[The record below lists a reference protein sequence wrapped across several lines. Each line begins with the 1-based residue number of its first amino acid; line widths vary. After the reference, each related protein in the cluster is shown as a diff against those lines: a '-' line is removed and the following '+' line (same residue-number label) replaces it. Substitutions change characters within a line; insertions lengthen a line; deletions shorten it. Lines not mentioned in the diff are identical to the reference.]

1 MNMAKKLNDAY
12 IVSAVRTPV
21 GRAPRGM
28 FRNVRPDDLLTHC
41 LKGLLEKNPQLD
53 PHDIDDVIAGC
64 AVPEGEQGADIARVA
79 VLLAGYPESVPGATV
94 NRFCSSGLQ
103 SIAQAADRIKVGEA
117 DIVIGGGVES
127 MSVVPMY
134 GIKPSFNPDVYNN
147 DASAGMAVSMGIGA
161 EIIAK
166 EYNITREEQDQFAL
180 RSHQNA
186 LAAIAKGEFKDEILP
201 YEISLAV
208 PDAEAGEVRK
218 IKRTVDTDEGPRA
231 DTSLEAL
238 AKLKPAFDA
247 KGTVTAGNSSQMSD
261 GAAAVLLCSEDAV
274 KKYGFNPM
282 ARFVSYS
289 VAAVKPELFSLGPV
303 KAVPKVLDKTGLK
316 LEDFGWIELNEAF
329 ASQSLTCIRELDLD
343 MEKVNL
349 LGGAI
354 ALGHPLGATGSKLTV
369 TTVHAMR
376 RHNIK
381 HGLVTMCVGF
391 GMGAAGVF
399 ELV

>member
-1 MNMAKKLNDAY
+1 
-12 IVSAVRTPV
+12 
-21 GRAPRGM
+21 M
-28 FRNVRPDDLLTHC
+28 FKNVRPDALLTHC
-41 LKGLLEKNPQLD
+41 FKGLLEKNPQLD
-53 PHDIDDVIAGC
+53 PHDIDDAIAGC
-64 AVPEGEQGADIARVA
+64 SVPEGEQGADIARVA
-79 VLLAGYPESVPGATV
+79 VLLAGYPESVPGVQV

-117 DIVIGGGVES
+117 DIVVGGGVES

-147 DASAGMAVSMGIGA
+147 EVSAGMAASMGIGA
-161 EIIAK
+161 ELIAK
-166 EYNITREEQDQFAL
+166 ERNISREEQDQFAL

-186 LAAIAKGEFKDEILP
+186 LAAIEKGEFKEEILP
-201 YEISLAV
+201 FEISLSV
-208 PDAEAGEVRK
+208 PDTAAGEVRE
-218 IKRTVDTDEGPRA
+218 IKKTVDTDEGPRA

-238 AKLKPAFDA
+238 GKLRTVFDA

-261 GAAAVLLCSEDAV
+261 GAAAVLLCSESAM
-274 KKYGFNPM
+274 KKYNFEPM

-289 VAAVKPELFSLGPV
+289 VAGVKPELFSIGPV

-329 ASQSLTCIRELDLD
+329 AAQSLACIAELGMDL
-343 MEKVNL
+343 EKVNQ

-354 ALGHPLGATGSKLTV
+354 ALGHPLGATGSKLSV
-369 TTVHAMR
+369 TTVHAMK

-381 HGLVTMCVGF
+381 YGLVTMCVGF

-399 ELV
+399 ELM

>member
-1 MNMAKKLNDAY
+1 
-12 IVSAVRTPV
+12 
-21 GRAPRGM
+21 M
-28 FRNVRPDDLLTHC
+28 FKNVRPDALLTHC
-41 LKGLLEKNPQLD
+41 FKGLLEKNPQLD
-53 PHDIDDVIAGC
+53 PHDIDDAIAGC
-64 AVPEGEQGADIARVA
+64 SVPEGEQGADIARVA
-79 VLLAGYPESVPGATV
+79 VLLAGYPESVPGVQV

-103 SIAQAADRIKVGEA
+103 SVAQAADRIKVGEA
-117 DIVIGGGVES
+117 DIMVAGGVES

-134 GIKPSFNPDVYNN
+134 GLKPSFNPDVYNN
-147 DASAGMAVSMGIGA
+147 DVSAGMAASMGIGA
-161 EIIAK
+161 ELIAR
-166 EYNITREEQDQFAL
+166 ERNITREEQDQFAL

-186 LAAIAKGEFKDEILP
+186 LAAIERGEYKDEILP
-201 YEISLAV
+201 FEISLSV
-208 PDAEAGEVRK
+208 PDTGAGEVRE

-231 DTSLEAL
+231 KTSMEAL
-238 AKLKPAFDA
+238 SKLRTVFDA

-261 GAAAVLLCSEDAV
+261 GAAAVLLCSESAM
-274 KKYGFNPM
+274 KKYNLEPM

-289 VAAVKPELFSLGPV
+289 VAGVKPELFSIGPV
-303 KAVPKVLDKTGLK
+303 KAVPKVLDRTGLE

-329 ASQSLTCIRELDLD
+329 SAQSLACIAELGMNL
-343 MEKVNL
+343 EKVNQ

-369 TTVHAMR
+369 TTVHAMK

-381 HGLVTMCVGF
+381 YGLVTMCVGF